1 MIKNVF
7 KAFALALPVVA
18 TILSGCTGFR
28 TFHDYANAGDTVAV
42 AAGWMHNMQRGN
54 IEVKITDNLGTV
66 TTYTPGQ
73 PGYNAVRASINLYP
87 DPVSSMV
94 VSNRINK
101 DLTPSATTYSNLING
116 EVTNGDNDWWETV
129 IFIDLPDPMALGDAT
144 INITGLSNP
153 VETMSSVVTIVPD
166 ATGTGT
172 GGTPNSF
179 EATLT
184 INNEIFPFNVA
195 DPQMQAMER
204 VSNYEVAFSGSTL
217 PYAIQIDFTHDPD
230 EANSGTG
237 TPYIIN
243 PIGHIK
249 NLSWAATGT
258 SGTDLRVI
266 LTPARDGEITNMND
280 FKFYVAG
287 GVTNLAPNGSV
298 QAFDIGGV
306 SVPGVSVTITN
317 N

>member
-1 MIKNVF
+1 MIKSAF
-7 KAFALALPVVA
+7 KTLALALPVVV
-18 TILSGCTGFR
+18 TILSGCTGSR
-28 TFHDYANAGDTVAV
+28 TFHDHANAGDSVAV

-54 IEVKITDNLGTV
+54 IEVKITDSLGAETI
-66 TTYTPGQ
+66 YTPGQ
-73 PGYNAVRASINLYP
+73 PGYDAVKASINFYP

-94 VSNRINK
+94 VSDRIDK
-101 DLTPSATTYSNLING
+101 SLTPAVLVYSNLINQ
-116 EVTNGDNDWWETV
+116 EITNYDHDWWETV

-144 INITGLSNP
+144 INITSLSVP

-172 GGTPNSF
+172 GGTPNAF
-179 EATLT
+179 EAKLGS
-184 INNEIFPFNVA
+184 FPFNMDDA
-195 DPQMQAMER
+195 HFQGLER
-204 VSNYEVAFSGSTL
+204 VPNYEVAFSSSTL
-217 PYAIQIDFTHDPD
+217 PYAIQVNFTHDPD

-237 TPYIIN
+237 TPYVIN

-266 LTPARDGEITNMND
+266 LTPARDGAITNMND

-298 QAFDIGGV
+298 QAFDIDGEP
-306 SVPGVSVTITN
+306 VPGVSVTITN